1 MARGLA
7 LDAIAPWRD
16 AVTPWLAGDTA
27 SLPILDGGA
36 GTGQFTAAFR
46 AWLDRDVIALEPAAA
61 MRRTARSLLADDP
74 RQRWLAGRLED
85 LPLASSCCGAAW
97 LSTVVHHVTDLAR
110 CARELRRV
118 LVPGAP
124 ILVRGAFPGRHDGIT
139 LLRENNMPPVVSITS
154 PVNGANVSQ
163 LMAAFTTAAS
173 DPDGGVLRA
182 SVLYAADG
190 RTFVPLA
197 SRLRARRLVAIGL
210 GVAFRAETVSP
221 SALLAVAI
229 ITVAVLFMS
238 LAKQPGH
245 T

>member
-139 LLRENNMPPVVSITS
+139 LLRFFPEAMRRLATFPTVDEVCTRFADAGFACVALHEVEQRS
-154 PVNGANVSQ
+154 
-163 LMAAFTTAAS
+163 AAS
-173 DPDGGVLRA
+173 LADFRARVVTGRRADSLLAALDDDEVARGLARLDDTMHAAAPEGAVHDRLTLLVLR
-182 SVLYAADG
+182 
-190 RTFVPLA
+190 
-197 SRLRARRLVAIGL
+197 
-210 GVAFRAETVSP
+210 
-221 SALLAVAI
+221 
-229 ITVAVLFMS
+229 
-238 LAKQPGH
+238 
-245 T
+245 